1 MKPQLRACWP
11 VLSGKAKDKVIELQT
26 AIGQLSQRLDDF
38 RRNQQR
44 LQKLYDEYRQQ
55 EMAGTQ
61 NTLGMQAAMN
71 QRQFMNQL
79 LGLQEKLHTEI
90 QNTESLLAQQRK
102 QLVLAEPEYQK
113 MEALAE
119 QDQKQVQ
126 KALDKIEQRQMDD
139 LAVARFNL
147 RSA

>member
-102 QLVLAEPEYQK
+102 QLVLAELEYQK

>member
-1 MKPQLRACWP
+1 MKPQLRTCWP

-26 AIGQLSQRLDDF
+26 QIGQLTQRLEDF
-38 RRNQQR
+38 RRNQLR

-55 EMAGTQ
+55 EMASDQ
-61 NTLGMQAAMN
+61 SSQGMQAALN

-79 LGLQEKLHTEI
+79 LGLQEKLNAEI
-90 QNTESLLAQQRK
+90 QSTEAQLAQQRK
-102 QLVLAEPEYQK
+102 QLLLAELEYQK
-113 MEALAE
+113 MEALSE

-139 LAVARFNL
+139 LAVARYNL